1 MNPQQFLIFTHVI
14 CCSRLPL
21 QQAILSILSLH
32 VLAQQFIDRHIFS
45 SIKQTNWLI
54 NKGMRVLLFDVFKHL
69 LLRKTDVLKTCPKSK
84 FLGKKILRNALSLK
98 SKKVQDIFR
107 KTLFWHYYLQLS
119 FVCKTVSQISFK
131 LFCSVDKRLFH
142 SSLGSEVDFR
152 DIMNFSPN
160 ILAKN

>member
-1 MNPQQFLIFTHVI
+1 M
-14 CCSRLPL
+14 
-21 QQAILSILSLH
+21 SILSLH
-32 VLAQQFIDRHIFS
+32 VLAQYFINRHIFS

-54 NKGMRVLLFDVFKHL
+54 CVFFYLMFLNIYHWEKL
-69 LLRKTDVLKTCPKSK
+69 TCPKSK
-84 FLGKKILRNALSLK
+84 FLGKKILRNVLALK

-142 SSLGSEVDFR
+142 SSLGNEVDFM
-152 DIMNFSPN
+152 DIMNVSPN